1 MISQG
6 VLSLFTIV
14 FVLLG
19 AYNLYTGFKRMHE
32 AFARGQ
38 KIVWYKQINMLTG
51 YEYLLLSIVFVIS
64 LNYRAIPKSLQSVIV
79 PLYFVVLISSAIL
92 AGFVIKQAIS
102 NSRRPRTTAA
112 QQRNAINGATT
123 VESDDE
129 LTPEERAAR
138 LQRKR
143 ERRQKAAYARRRR
156 AGKA

>member
-1 MISQG
+1 MISPEI
-6 VLSLFTIV
+6 LSLFTIV

-38 KIVWYKQINMLTG
+38 KIAWYKQINMLTG

-64 LNYRAIPKSLQSVIV
+64 LNYRAIPSGLQSIIV

-102 NSRRPRTTAA
+102 NGRRPRVAAAPQRTAV
-112 QQRNAINGATT
+112 NASTT
-123 VESDDE
+123 VE
-129 LTPEERAAR
+129 
-138 LQRKR
+138 
-143 ERRQKAAYARRRR
+143 KAAYARRRR